1 MNWRCTTRFA
11 VCGATGLAFSAGQ
24 PIGMIASI
32 AFPALALNANS
43 RRDAYAAAAS
53 FYGGASWPIVAAARN
68 FFGPNAGMF
77 DGILLWLAA
86 VLLLSLPCLA
96 LWTKR
101 REQLVWRA
109 PLGLLLSVVP
119 PLGLIGWASP
129 ITAAGYLFPGT
140 SWIGLLAVMLA
151 IGSMAS
157 SPRIGLPVIASLAA
171 VANILYGG
179 TAMQVP
185 WAGINTHFG
194 GISHERTGA
203 LTELN
208 AVEAIQQQALSST
221 AGVVVFPEAV
231 VSNWG
236 VATDSFWS
244 GSINELC
251 KAGKT
256 IIVGSKIATPI
267 SGGQFDPTD
276 IAASI
281 AILQARN
288 SSPRSPIAPTPAV
301 GFRNV
306 LIVRGAATGLFEQR
320 VPVPLGM
327 WKPLSRN
334 GVPLRLAGSGVLP
347 VAGERAAVLIC
358 YEQLLTWPILTSML
372 ARPTVLVA
380 VANDYWAGGTT
391 IPNAQLAAVRAW
403 ARLNSIPYVSATNF

>member
-1 MNWRCTTRFA
+1 MNWRCTARFA
-11 VCGATGLAFSAGQ
+11 FCGATGLAFSAGE
-24 PIGMIASI
+24 PIGIIASI
-32 AFPALALNANS
+32 AFPAVALNANS
-43 RRDAYAAAAS
+43 RREAYAAAAWY
-53 FYGGASWPIVAAARN
+53 YGGASWPIIFAVRN
-68 FFGPNAGMF
+68 FFGPEAGMC

-96 LWTKR
+96 LWTNR

-109 PLGLLLSVVP
+109 PLGVLLSVMP

-129 ITAAGYLFPGT
+129 MSAAGYLFPGT
-140 SWIGLLAVMLA
+140 SWIGLLAVMVA

-157 SPRIGLPVIASLAA
+157 SPRIGLPVIASVAA

-179 TAMQVP
+179 AAMQVP

-208 AVEAIQQQALSST
+208 AVEAIQQQALSS
-221 AGVVVFPEAV
+221 AARVVVFPEAV

-244 GSINELC
+244 GSLTELC

-256 IIVGSKIATPI
+256 IIVGSKIETP
-267 SGGQFDPTD
+267 SSAGQFAPADF
-276 IAASI
+276 AASV
-281 AILQARN
+281 AILQAR
-288 SSPRSPIAPTPAV
+288 SSVSPTVIAPLPPAS
-301 GFRNV
+301 FRNV
-306 LIVRGAATGLFEQR
+306 LIVRGTDTGVFEQQ
-320 VPVPLGM
+320 VPVPFGM
-327 WKPLSRN
+327 WKPLN
-334 GVPLRLAGSGVLP
+334 NHGVPLRFAGSGVLS

-358 YEQLLTWPILTSML
+358 YEQLLIWPVLTSML
-372 ARPTVLVA
+372 SRPTVLVA

-391 IPNAQLAAVRAW
+391 IPNAQMAAVRAW